1 MHRAIWQQCEFLGF
15 IAEQAERNAIAYAGR
30 SEHATPHID
39 EHDIDFG
46 CCSANCRAPSTPV
59 KMSEVE

>member
-1 MHRAIWQQCEFLGF
+1 MHRAIWQQCRFLGF

-39 EHDIDFG
+39 EHDVDFG
-46 CCSANCRAPSTPV
+46 VLLGKLQSAFNAHQDERG
-59 KMSEVE
+59 